1 MKKYNI
7 KIIRMEIIDF
17 HWKARNKKEVINIV
31 DELLNKN
38 NKILKLKEI
47 KPRYKTIYK
56 VKKVR
61 RIKNMKKLNYGKIYY
76 ADIVY
81 KNEDRKEF
89 VPVVVIEADEAE
101 MLVTVAPII
110 TNEGELKDT
119 QIVVKQYEELRPNSV
134 IEVADVMSFDLARL
148 KGYVGKLAEEQIEEL
163 DKVLETVR

>member
-7 KIIRMEIIDF
+7 EIIRMEIIDF
-17 HWKARNKKEVINIV
+17 HWKAKNKKEVINIV

-38 NKILKLKEI
+38 NKILNLKEI
-47 KPRYKTIYK
+47 KPIYKTIYK

-61 RIKNMKKLNYGKIYY
+61 RIKNMKKVNNGKIYY

-81 KNEDRKEF
+81 KNENKKEF

-110 TNEGELKDT
+110 TNDSELTNT
-119 QIVVKQYEELRPNSV
+119 QILVKQFEELRSNSV
-134 IEVADVMSFDLARL
+134 IEVADVMTFDLARL
-148 KGYVGKLAEEQIEEL
+148 KGYVGKLAEEQINEL
-163 DKVLETVR
+163 DKLLETIK

>member
-31 DELLNKN
+31 DELLNEN

-110 TNEGELKDT
+110 TSDSELTNT
-119 QIVVKQYEELRPNSV
+119 QIVVKRFEELRPNSV
-134 IEVADVMSFDLARL
+134 IEVADIMTFDLARL